1 MYCPKCGKEFKPN
14 TVVCSNCGFSI
25 AGKRAAPVK
34 RTAAAKPA
42 APIEEEKASVALIL
56 GIIGI
61 VCAWLFALAGHIVSI
76 IGIVFGVKESEA
88 TGKYAG
94 LILSIIGEVCA
105 IASTII
111 GILSVTSLYY

>member
-1 MYCPKCGKEFKPN
+1 MYCPKCGAEFKPN
-14 TVVCSNCGFSI
+14 AVACSNCGFSI
-25 AGKRAAPVK
+25 TGKRSAPV
-34 RTAAAKPA
+34 
-42 APIEEEKASVALIL
+42 EEEKVSVALIL

-61 VCAWLFALAGHIVSI
+61 VFAWLFTLIGHIVSI

-105 IASTII
+105 VVSSII
-111 GILSVTSLYY
+111 GILSVTSLYLHY

>member
-1 MYCPKCGKEFKPN
+1 MYCPKCGAEFKPN
-14 TVVCSNCGFSI
+14 AVACSNCGFSLT
-25 AGKRAAPVK
+25 GKRTAPVK
-34 RTAAAKPA
+34 RPA
-42 APIEEEKASVALIL
+42 PAEEEKVSVALIL

-61 VCAWLFALAGHIVSI
+61 VFAWLFTLIGHIVSI

-105 IASTII
+105 VVSSII
-111 GILSVTSLYY
+111 GILSVTSLYLHY